1 MRNPGQTRGAESQCP
16 PAVPGVPGCPGL
28 YTKVHF
34 QNAHPPRSAART
46 FAHVLR
52 PLRSRPGTPGTP
64 GTPCPIRVSASRA
77 CPGQPACPGQ
87 QSSDQVQP
95 SPHRCCP
102 KFRPR
107 AARQCRRV
115 ETACDPDRL
124 ADHGPPSRAE
134 SRPKATAALHVL
146 PSPTS
151 ARSVAMAGGAEPLSP
166 RYLSGAGLLLD
177 RTHAR
182 AVSGRI
188 VAVTLTVTARLENRK
203 PAQNGRL
210 SG

>member
-1 MRNPGQTRGAESQCP
+1 MPACCPGC
-16 PAVPGVPGCPGL
+16 PGCPGL
-28 YTKVHF
+28 YTKVHC

-64 GTPCPIRVSASRA
+64 GTPCAIRVSASRA

-95 SPHRCCP
+95 SPHRRCP

-107 AARQCRRV
+107 AARQCRQV
-115 ETACDPDRL
+115 ETACDPDRP

-146 PSPTS
+146 PSPP
-151 ARSVAMAGGAEPLSP
+151 ARDRLQWLAVPDPL
-166 RYLSGAGLLLD
+166 
-177 RTHAR
+177 AR
-182 AVSGRI
+182 ATCQGPGCYWI
-188 VAVTLTVTARLENRK
+188 APMPEL
-203 PAQNGRL
+203 
-210 SG
+210 